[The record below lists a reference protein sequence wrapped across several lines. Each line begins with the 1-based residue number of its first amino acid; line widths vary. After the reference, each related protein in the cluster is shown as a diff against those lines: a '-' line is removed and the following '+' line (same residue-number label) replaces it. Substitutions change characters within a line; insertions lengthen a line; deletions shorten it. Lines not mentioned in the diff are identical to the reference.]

1 MTWSKDP
8 DKCTTL
14 MVVFLKESGK
24 MIFWW
29 QNQKC
34 KFNSNTMKTVSY
46 LFLVI
51 TKGILD
57 MSSINL
63 NLSME
68 KNYLS
73 ILYTSNLKD
82 RLWNQQLN
90 LW

>member
-29 QNQKC
+29 QSQKC

-68 KNYLS
+68 KNYLN

>member
-1 MTWSKDP
+1 
-8 DKCTTL
+8 
-14 MVVFLKESGK
+14 
-24 MIFWW
+24 
-29 QNQKC
+29 
-34 KFNSNTMKTVSY
+34 MKTVSY

-57 MSSINL
+57 MSSTNL

-68 KNYLS
+68 KNYLN

-90 LW
+90 LLLNLETGREIQLEVRWSQEGRFKLEEEGRVKVGRDKVMV